1 MKGKQGTKGFTD
13 GAVVSLDND
22 LFDVEK
28 YINGLSSFI
37 EKCETPMTIA
47 IQGDWGSGKT
57 SVMNM
62 VKEKLD
68 KNNIIPVWFN
78 TWKFSQFNMEEQLP
92 VTFLSYLLK
101 ELSAGLSDKFQKRV
115 ERTVKTIGKLAFM
128 SANVAADLFAGGM
141 PEAIN
146 DAKEEMF
153 SKNSIDTIDSLKSD
167 FQNTISELLEGKGD
181 GSRVV
186 IFIDDLDRLRPGLA
200 VGLLEILKIFL
211 DCDKCVYVLAVDY
224 EVVVQGIK
232 EKYNGN
238 LDGQKG
244 RKFFDKIIQVP
255 FKMPVAH
262 YNIDNYVNKALEEIG
277 VETGGDVRDY
287 TEIITYS
294 AGCNPRTMKRLFNAY
309 LLLSNVYEGSPVIEN
324 SYEQKLLFACLCLQM
339 SYEEIYNYIVLDL
352 NSADTD
358 KSIDN
363 SFFAQMLD
371 AQDIKGFVETGNYQ
385 DFTDTAS
392 EAAERNDF
400 DIKDLYMFMRC
411 FAKLLLDNN
420 GNVPEINIDKLSHVL
435 QMTAVTSGAV
445 KSNNIAGK
453 GVRYAKEYKGEF
465 KERRLDDPGIES
477 FNSCKIGYFII
488 DGKKTEKE
496 KITFAEFFKEA
507 LDYAYKNNTKGFIKL
522 RNDAINLVSTYSSN
536 DTKKNLLIKIY
547 KDLKLDIGVI
557 IISMQ
562 EAKNK
567 ED

>member
-78 TWKFSQFNMEEQLP
+78 TWKFSQFNMEEQLS

-115 ERTVKTIGKLAFM
+115 ERTIKTIGKLAFM

-186 IFIDDLDRLRPGLA
+186 MFIDDLDRLRPGLA

-309 LLLSNVYEGSPVIEN
+309 LLLSNVYSASISFISSP
-324 SYEQKLLFACLCLQM
+324 CLRIFSRQIWNA
-339 SYEEIYNYIVLDL
+339 SF
-352 NSADTD
+352 SF
-358 KSIDN
+358 SRFFS
-363 SFFAQMLD
+363 SFFISSSVAMRMT
-371 AQDIKGFVETGNYQ
+371 GFSGSV
-385 DFTDTAS
+385 
-392 EAAERNDF
+392 
-400 DIKDLYMFMRC
+400 I
-411 FAKLLLDNN
+411 
-420 GNVPEINIDKLSHVL
+420 LSSS
-435 QMTAVTSGAV
+435 TSF
-445 KSNNIAGK
+445 SPTTT
-453 GVRYAKEYKGEF
+453 E
-465 KERRLDDPGIES
+465 P
-477 FNSCKIGYFII
+477 NS
-488 DGKKTEKE
+488 TPR
-496 KITFAEFFKEA
+496 A
-507 LDYAYKNNTKGFIKL
+507 
-522 RNDAINLVSTYSSN
+522 VSTITLSPLLMLSLPGA
-536 DTKKNLLIKIY
+536 KK
-547 KDLKLDIGVI
+547 
-557 IISMQ
+557 
-562 EAKNK
+562 
-567 ED
+567 